1 MNRGVLNM
9 EFKINNKSK
18 FKKLIISLLMV
29 SLFMIGCTKFNSLE
43 ESENIDIITS
53 YCSDCGAES
62 EEKTKFCPNC
72 GAQAVWLNE
81 KPEILKEDKNMI
93 SKDTNYTYKY
103 EYLAKLE
110 DLEEEV
116 NNSTPLSLLEEE
128 SPYAMIDIAKSKYEA
143 WDDMLNEIYYLIETQ
158 LSNKEFEEFKNK
170 QSKWLN
176 YRERMAQEQADKF
189 EGMVFTK
196 VQYNLTLAKLTE
208 ERCYEIVNKYL

>member
-18 FKKLIISLLMV
+18 FKKLIISLLMI
-29 SLFMIGCTKFNSLE
+29 SIFMIGCTKFNSLE
-43 ESENIDIITS
+43 ESENIDVVTS
-53 YCSDCGAES
+53 YCSDCGAKS

-110 DLEEEV
+110 DLEEEI
-116 NNSTPLSLLEEE
+116 NNSNTLSLLEEE
-128 SPYAMIDIAKSKYEA
+128 SPYAMIDRAKSKYEA

-158 LSNKEFEEFKNK
+158 LSNKEFEDFKNK
-170 QSKWLN
+170 QFKWLN

>member
-1 MNRGVLNM
+1 MKL
-9 EFKINNKSK
+9 KINNKSK
-18 FKKLIISLLMV
+18 FKKLIISLLMI
-29 SLFMIGCTKFNSLE
+29 SIFMIGCTKFNSVE
-43 ESENIDIITS
+43 ESENIDVVTS
-53 YCSDCGAES
+53 YCSDCGAKS

-103 EYLAKLE
+103 EYLAKFE
-110 DLEEEV
+110 DLEEEI
-116 NNSTPLSLLEEE
+116 NNSNHLSLLEEE
-128 SPYAMIDIAKSKYEA
+128 SPYAMIDREKSKYEV
-143 WDDMLNEIYYLIETQ
+143 WDDMLNEIYCLIETQ
-158 LSNKEFEEFKNK
+158 LSNKEFEDFKNK
-170 QSKWLN
+170 QFKWLN

-208 ERCYEIVNKYL
+208 ERCYQIVNKYL

>member
-18 FKKLIISLLMV
+18 FKKLIISLLMI
-29 SLFMIGCTKFNSLE
+29 SIFMIGCTKFNSLE
-43 ESENIDIITS
+43 ESKNIYVVTS

-62 EEKTKFCPNC
+62 EEKTKFCPNY

-81 KPEILKEDKNMI
+81 KTEILKEDKNMI

-158 LSNKEFEEFKNK
+158 LSNKEFEDFKNK
-170 QSKWLN
+170 QFKWLN

>member
-18 FKKLIISLLMV
+18 FKKLIISLLMI
-29 SLFMIGCTKFNSLE
+29 SIFMIGCTKFNSVE
-43 ESENIDIITS
+43 ESENIDEVTS
-53 YCSDCGAES
+53 YCSDCGAKS

-110 DLEEEV
+110 DLEEEI
-116 NNSTPLSLLEEE
+116 NNSNTLSLLEEE
-128 SPYAMIDIAKSKYEA
+128 SPYAMIDRAKSKYEA

-158 LSNKEFEEFKNK
+158 LSNKEFEDFKNK
-170 QSKWLN
+170 QFKWLN

-189 EGMVFTK
+189 EGMVFTE

>member
-1 MNRGVLNM
+1 M
-9 EFKINNKSK
+9 
-18 FKKLIISLLMV
+18 ISI
-29 SLFMIGCTKFNSLE
+29 FMIGCTKFNSLE
-43 ESENIDIITS
+43 ESKNIDVVTS

-81 KPEILKEDKNMI
+81 KPQILNEDKNMI

-110 DLEEEV
+110 DLKEEV

-128 SPYAMIDIAKSKYEA
+128 SPYAMIDRAKSKYEA

-158 LSNKEFEEFKNK
+158 LSNKEFEDFKNK
-170 QSKWLN
+170 QFKWLN

>member
-9 EFKINNKSK
+9 KLKINNKSK
-18 FKKLIISLLMV
+18 FKKLIISLLMI
-29 SLFMIGCTKFNSLE
+29 SIFMIGCTKFNSLE
-43 ESENIDIITS
+43 ESKNIDVVTS
-53 YCSDCGAES
+53 YCSDCGAKS

-81 KPEILKEDKNMI
+81 KPQILNEDKNMI

-128 SPYAMIDIAKSKYEA
+128 SPYAMIDRSKSKYKA
-143 WDDMLNEIYYLIETQ
+143 WDDMLNEVYCLIETQ
-158 LSNKEFEEFKNK
+158 LSNNEFEDFKNK

-176 YRERMAQEQADKF
+176 YRERMAQEEADEF

>member
-1 MNRGVLNM
+1 M

-18 FKKLIISLLMV
+18 FKKLIISLLMI
-29 SLFMIGCTKFNSLE
+29 SIFMIGCTKFNSLE
-43 ESENIDIITS
+43 ESKNIDVVTS
-53 YCSDCGAES
+53 YCSDCGAKS
-62 EEKTKFCPNC
+62 EEKTKFCPNY

-81 KPEILKEDKNMI
+81 KTEILKEDKNMI

-158 LSNKEFEEFKNK
+158 LSNKEFEDFKNK
-170 QSKWLN
+170 QFKWLN

>member
-1 MNRGVLNM
+1 
-9 EFKINNKSK
+9 
-18 FKKLIISLLMV
+18 
-29 SLFMIGCTKFNSLE
+29 
-43 ESENIDIITS
+43 
-53 YCSDCGAES
+53 
-62 EEKTKFCPNC
+62 
-72 GAQAVWLNE
+72 
-81 KPEILKEDKNMI
+81 
-93 SKDTNYTYKY
+93 
-103 EYLAKLE
+103 
-110 DLEEEV
+110 
-116 NNSTPLSLLEEE
+116 
-128 SPYAMIDIAKSKYEA
+128 MIDIAKSKYEA

>member
-1 MNRGVLNM
+1 M
-9 EFKINNKSK
+9 EFEINNKSK
-18 FKKLIISLLMV
+18 FKKLVISLLMV
-29 SLFMIGCTKFNSLE
+29 SLFMIGFTKFNSLE

-53 YCSDCGAES
+53 YCCDCGAES

-110 DLEEEV
+110 DLEEEI
-116 NNSTPLSLLEEE
+116 NNSNTLSLLEEE
-128 SPYAMIDIAKSKYEA
+128 SPYAMIDRAKSKYEA